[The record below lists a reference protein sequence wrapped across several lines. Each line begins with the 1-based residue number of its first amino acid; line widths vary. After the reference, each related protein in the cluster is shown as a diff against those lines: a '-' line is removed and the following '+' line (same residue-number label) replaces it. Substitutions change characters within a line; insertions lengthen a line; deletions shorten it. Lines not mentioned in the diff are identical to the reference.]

1 MVMEVYMLE
10 IEQARD
16 VVLENVVKID
26 SEVVDIT
33 SSLNRILA
41 CDIYSDIDLPTFSN
55 SAMDG
60 YAIISSDLKG
70 ASIDQPICLEVI
82 GEIPAGHTYS
92 GILMNG
98 KAIKIMTG
106 APIPEGADAVVPIEY
121 TKAEGALVKVFRSVK
136 EKQNIRYKGEDLA
149 SGKLVIAK
157 GKKLS
162 PADIGMLAAQNLRT
176 VSVSKLPS
184 VSILSTGDEVIDVG
198 EELSPGKIRDINS
211 YCLYAN
217 ALKYGGIP
225 ISLGIANDNKAAII
239 KSIENGLN
247 SDILVISGGVSV
259 GDYDFVKEVL
269 IEKGVSIKF
278 WKVAIKP
285 GKPIL
290 FGVKGNTLVFGL
302 PGNPISALVT
312 FREFVLPAMCKMQG
326 RVDNP
331 IKEQYAVLE
340 RDISINTG
348 RRHYIMGN
356 ICYRGGAYFT
366 KPVGIQSSGALNSLL
381 QSNCLIVI
389 PGDTPQIKSG
399 EQVLVQLLDE

>member
-1 MVMEVYMLE
+1 MLG

-16 VVLENVVKID
+16 LVLESVVKKD

-41 CDIYSDIDLPTFSN
+41 CDLYSDIDLPTFNN

-60 YAIISSDLKG
+60 YAVISSELKG
-70 ASIDQPICLEVI
+70 ASFDQPISLEVI
-82 GEIPAGHTYS
+82 GEIPAGYTYS

-106 APIPEGADAVVPIEY
+106 APIPQGADAVVPIEY
-121 TKAEGALVKVFRSVK
+121 TKAEGALIKVFRGVK
-136 EKQNIRYKGEDLA
+136 DKENIRYKGEDLA
-149 SGKLVIAK
+149 HGKLVLKK

-176 VSVSKLPS
+176 ISVSKLPS
-184 VSILSTGDEVIDVG
+184 VSILATGDEVVDVG

-211 YCLYAN
+211 YTLYAN
-217 ALKYGGIP
+217 VIKYGGIP
-225 ISLGIANDNKAAII
+225 ISLGIAKDNKDAII
-239 KSIENGLN
+239 RSIENGLN

-302 PGNPISALVT
+302 PGNPISTLVT

-331 IKEQYAVLE
+331 VREQYAVLE
-340 RDISINTG
+340 RDIAITPG
-348 RRHYIMGN
+348 RRHYFMGN
-356 ICYRGGAYFT
+356 ICYRDGSYFT
-366 KPVGIQSSGALNSLL
+366 KPVGIQSSGALNSML
-381 QSNCLIVI
+381 QSNCLIVV
-389 PGDTPQIKSG
+389 PEDTPQVKSG

>member
-1 MVMEVYMLE
+1 MLG

-16 VVLENVVKID
+16 LVLESVVKKD

-41 CDIYSDIDLPTFSN
+41 CDLYSDIDLPTFNN

-60 YAIISSDLKG
+60 YAVISSELKG
-70 ASIDQPICLEVI
+70 ASFDQPISLEVI
-82 GEIPAGHTYS
+82 GEIPAGYTYS

-106 APIPEGADAVVPIEY
+106 APIPQGANAVVPIEY
-121 TKAEGALVKVFRSVK
+121 TKAEGALIKVFRGVK
-136 EKQNIRYKGEDLA
+136 DKENIRYKGEDLA
-149 SGKLVIAK
+149 RGKLVLKK

-176 VSVSKLPS
+176 ISVSKLPS
-184 VSILSTGDEVIDVG
+184 VSILATGDEVVDVG

-211 YCLYAN
+211 YTLYAN
-217 ALKYGGIP
+217 VIKYGGIP
-225 ISLGIANDNKAAII
+225 ISLGIAKDNKDAII
-239 KSIENGLN
+239 RSIENGLN

-269 IEKGVSIKF
+269 IEKGVSVKF

-302 PGNPISALVT
+302 PGNPISTLVT

-331 IKEQYAVLE
+331 VREQYAVLE
-340 RDISINTG
+340 RDIAITPG

-356 ICYRGGAYFT
+356 ICYRDGSYFT
-366 KPVGIQSSGALNSLL
+366 KPVGIQSSGALNSML
-381 QSNCLIVI
+381 QSNCLIVV
-389 PGDTPQIKSG
+389 PEDTPQVKSG